1 MERLFGK
8 SAWRGLARS
17 SLGCA
22 PLGRA
27 GDARNE
33 RGQSMAVFACALSAL
48 LVCLALAFDFGIVNY
63 ERTRTLDMVQ
73 QAEEQCLLPSTSLAV
88 KNSDNPGNEMCH
100 ALVKYMRQ
108 LGYDGEIDAYYY
120 EAPSGSYGSNATQ
133 RVYVFGMTVNA
144 ETRALF
150 GRMFEG
156 LGNDDYVHPIIPTR
170 VRSWSHAV
178 AYSST
183 GAWRPVGAA
192 NGAILHVEAGSDGAA
207 TAPTYVSVATE
218 DAMPGVTG
226 ELAQAEI
233 DAA

>member
-8 SAWRGLARS
+8 STWRDLDRS

-48 LVCLALAFDFGIVNY
+48 LVCLALAFDFGIANY

-144 ETRALF
+144 KTETLIGAVF
-150 GRMFEG
+150 
-156 LGNDDYVHPIIPTR
+156 DTHVIPTR

-183 GAWRPVGAA
+183 GAWRPVGAP

-226 ELAQAEI
+226 ELKQAEI